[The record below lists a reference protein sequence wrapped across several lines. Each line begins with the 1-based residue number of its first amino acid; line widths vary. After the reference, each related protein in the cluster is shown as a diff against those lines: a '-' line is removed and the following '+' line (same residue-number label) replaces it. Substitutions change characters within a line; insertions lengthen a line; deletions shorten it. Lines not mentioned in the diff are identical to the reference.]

1 MKPIRLA
8 AVCFGLVIGVALSVF
23 ALLRLF
29 SNGEQL
35 AFVSNRQGGH
45 EIYVMN
51 ATGVLRSI
59 GGSGA
64 RQLSGNKTWEDV
76 FKQVAPL
83 LEPILHRPLIGL
95 SFGERASNNTPAW
108 SPNGQRLAYTAYHAE
123 LRSEIHILNLSGVEQ
138 ASTASS
144 YDKNPVWSPDGRI
157 AFTSFRNVNY
167 EIYVMNADGS

>member
-83 LEPILHRPLIGL
+83 LEPLLNRPLVAIE
-95 SFGERASNNTPAW
+95 SGERSANNAPVW
-108 SPNGQRLAYTAYHAE
+108 SPDGQRIAYTAYHAE
-123 LRSEIHILNLSGVEQ
+123 LRSQIHIINPNGVEQ
-138 ASTASS
+138 AS
-144 YDKNPVWSPDGRI
+144 
-157 AFTSFRNVNY
+157 
-167 EIYVMNADGS
+167 